1 MKKLLVILLIIAAIN
16 GIVIVLF
23 MSLSRF
29 NSDEKEDAVYIAL
42 AGPMSGIDK
51 ENGDDMVRGVRLC
64 LEKFCPQ
71 NKFKGKKIELLVF
84 DDKDRRTA
92 IQIATQLAG
101 ENKVLLVLGHYRSSN
116 SITAGAIYKKSGI
129 PAITASASVES
140 ITSENEWYFS
150 TIPKNRFSAAF
161 IAAYMKKALNRT
173 SASMIYDKN
182 EYGSDL
188 ARHFE
193 AETAIQGITIK
204 NKWEIDGESETAA
217 QEMKNTIGQLRSA
230 EETGMVFYAV
240 FAGQG
245 ADFLASSRYPGTD
258 YPVMGPDSFANT
270 SFAGRFK
277 GYPGEQ
283 ISPGY
288 YSDGIYAASPFIAE
302 VGGEEALDFRK
313 NFIAK
318 YGREP
323 SWVGA
328 CYYDAMLV
336 ALTAVEKA
344 EIQGQDIREDRRRVR
359 DALNRVNSRDVAV
372 KGVSGDIYFDVQG
385 ASFGNVMMGIWHKGQ
400 FLPAFRQYSDMSG
413 HGVGDT
419 PTPSVAPG
427 PAQKDKAALDDDFI
441 TVDSQILT
449 GTRVVY
455 AGIDINK
462 IYNLDME
469 KGTYTADF
477 YLWFRFQGKF
487 DDTGITFP
495 DAVNPVKLGEPVMTE
510 RSKEDI
516 TVRSYRVI
524 ADFKTVFDLYA
535 YPFDR
540 QVLRISLHNTDQS
553 RTKLIYVPD
562 FMGLS
567 EADPVPS
574 RRKDIGKRMIQPI
587 EGWKVSDMSLFQDIL
602 TLAGSDKH
610 ASSYS
615 RMNLDIR
622 IERKDLTSLFL
633 KNFSPLMV
641 IAIMLYMVYLIPP
654 DRLSV
659 RAWIFIPSLAV
670 LGAIHYSLMILSPG
684 RRLFEYAVFAGY
696 VLAVISIFISVP
708 SAIIR
713 KRSSDGKRD
722 RLTLFGK
729 ILHIVFMLAA
739 GIVIAYMAG

>member
-16 GIVIVLF
+16 GIVIVLL

-64 LEKFCPQ
+64 LEQFCPQ

-140 ITSENEWYFS
+140 ITSGNEWYFS

-193 AETAIQGITIK
+193 AEAAAQGITIK

-217 QEMKNTIGQLRSA
+217 QDMKNTIGQLRSA

-258 YPVMGPDSFANT
+258 YPVMGPDSFSNT

-302 VGGEEALDFRK
+302 TGGEEALDFRK
-313 NFIAK
+313 EFIRK
-318 YGREP
+318 YGSPP

-336 ALTAVEKA
+336 ALTAIEKA

-359 DALNRVNSRDVAV
+359 DALNRVNSPDVAV
-372 KGVSGDIYFDVQG
+372 KGVSGDIYFDGQG
-385 ASFGNVMMGIWHKGQ
+385 DSLGNVMMGLWHKGL
-400 FLPAFRQYSDMSG
+400 FLPAFRQYLENSSEARGEGSAAASG
-413 HGVGDT
+413 VRQDN
-419 PTPSVAPG
+419 
-427 PAQKDKAALDDDFI
+427 DFI
-441 TVDSQILT
+441 TVESRTLT
-449 GTRVVY
+449 ETRVVY

-462 IYNLDME
+462 IYNLDTD

-477 YLWFRFQGKF
+477 YLWFRFQGEF

-495 DAVNPVKLGEPVMTE
+495 DAVNPVTLGEPFMTD
-510 RSKEDI
+510 RSKENI

-524 ADFKTVFDLYA
+524 ADFKSNAFDLSA

-540 QVLRISLHNTDQS
+540 QVLRISLRHKDQP

-562 FMGLS
+562 APGLS

-574 RRKDIGKRMIQPI
+574 RKKDIGKRMIQPVA
-587 EGWKVSDMSLFQDIL
+587 GWKVVDMSLFQDIL
-602 TLAGSDKH
+602 TLAGPDRN
-610 ASSYS
+610 AVSYS

-641 IAIMLYMVYLIPP
+641 IAIMLYMVYLIPS
-654 DRLSV
+654 DRLSA
-659 RAWIFIPSLAV
+659 RAWIFIPSLAM
-670 LGAIHYSLMILSPG
+670 LGAIHCSLMILSPG

-696 VLAVISIFISVP
+696 VLTGLSVAVSVP

-722 RLTLFGK
+722 WFTLFGK
-729 ILHIVFMLAA
+729 ILHIVFTLASVLFMVLTA
-739 GIVIAYMAG
+739 NGRL

>member
-16 GIVIVLF
+16 GIVIVVF

-29 NSDEKEDAVYIAL
+29 NADEKEDAVYIAL

-51 ENGDDMVRGVRLC
+51 ENGEDMVRGVRLC
-64 LEKFCPQ
+64 LEKICPQ

-101 ENKVLLVLGHYRSSN
+101 GNKVLLVLGHYRSSN

-193 AETAIQGITIK
+193 AEAAAQGITIK

-217 QEMKNTIGQLRSA
+217 QEMKNTVGQLRSA

-258 YPVMGPDSFANT
+258 YPVMGPDSFSNT

-302 VGGEEALDFRK
+302 AGGEEALDFRK
-313 NFIAK
+313 EFIRK

-359 DALNRVNSRDVAV
+359 DALNRVNSPDVAV

-400 FLPAFRQYSDMSG
+400 FLPAFRQYSEKRSEVRG
-413 HGVGDT
+413 AG
-419 PTPSVAPG
+419 S
-427 PAQKDKAALDDDFI
+427 AAVSAVQQDNDFI
-441 TVDSQILT
+441 TVESRTLT
-449 GTRVVY
+449 ETRVVY

-462 IYNLDME
+462 IYNPDME

-477 YLWFRFQGKF
+477 YLWFRFQGEF

-495 DAVNPVKLGEPVMTE
+495 DAVNPVRLGEPVMTDH
-510 RSKEDI
+510 SKENI
-516 TVRSYRVI
+516 AVRSYRVI

-540 QVLRISLHNTDQS
+540 QVLRISLRHTDQP

-562 FMGLS
+562 VPGLS

-574 RRKDIGKRMIQPI
+574 RKKDIGKRMIQPVA
-587 EGWKVSDMSLFQDIL
+587 GWKVSDMSLFQDIL
-602 TLAGSDKH
+602 TLAGPDKH

-615 RMNLDIR
+615 SINLDIR

-633 KNFSPLMV
+633 KNFSPFMV
-641 IAIMLYMVYLIPP
+641 IAIILYMVYLIPP
-654 DRLSV
+654 DRLSL
-659 RAWIFIPSLAV
+659 RAWIFIPSLAM
-670 LGAIHYSLMILSPG
+670 LGAIHYSLMILTPG
-684 RRLFEYAVFAGY
+684 RRLFEYALFAGY
-696 VLAVISIFISVP
+696 ILAGMSLAISVT
-708 SAIIR
+708 SSIIR

-729 ILHIVFMLAA
+729 ILHIVFTLAS
-739 GIVIAYMAG
+739 GVFIAYLI